1 MKEAP
6 NNCLKNLLQ
15 NADMLK
21 AFKDYI
27 KQLYKSGNIDK
38 SYRPKSFANY
48 NRLLNMI
55 RQGRTSGNR
64 AFEKYLKEDLERFL
78 YDKAIE
84 EYSKFFKD
92 IYNENPALMGLYP
105 DGRIPLRVDNAGLSI
120 EDKRA
125 EFGTNGLDLLHY
137 LGSFITAIPVPVVV
151 VCLKTVY
158 VQGSK

>member
-1 MKEAP
+1 MREPP
-6 NNCLKNLLQ
+6 NNCLKNLIQ
-15 NADMLK
+15 NPDMLK
-21 AFKDYI
+21 EFKNYI
-27 KQLYKSGNIDK
+27 KQQYKSGNIDK
-38 SYRPKSFANY
+38 SYRPKNFENY

-55 RQGRTSGNR
+55 RQGKTNGNQ
-64 AFEKYLKEDLERFL
+64 AFEKYLREDLEKFL

-105 DGRIPLRVDNAGLSI
+105 DGRIPLQTNSDGLAI

-125 EFGTNGLDLLHY
+125 EFGNIGLDLLHY
-137 LGSFITAIPVPVVV
+137 LGSFITSIPVPVVV
-151 VCLKTVY
+151 VCLKTIY